1 MEVADGKALN
11 IETVP
16 GLESNES
23 SGLLQM
29 PNRAGKV
36 GRSQLY
42 EWWDTGQNRSYGKG
56 ETGPHLSPH
65 LMYMLLMTPL
75 FVDRLSQLFSQLP
88 ISPLLCQSL
97 GIILT

>member
-36 GRSQLY
+36 GRS
-42 EWWDTGQNRSYGKG
+42 
-56 ETGPHLSPH
+56 
-65 LMYMLLMTPL
+65 
-75 FVDRLSQLFSQLP
+75 
-88 ISPLLCQSL
+88 
-97 GIILT
+97 